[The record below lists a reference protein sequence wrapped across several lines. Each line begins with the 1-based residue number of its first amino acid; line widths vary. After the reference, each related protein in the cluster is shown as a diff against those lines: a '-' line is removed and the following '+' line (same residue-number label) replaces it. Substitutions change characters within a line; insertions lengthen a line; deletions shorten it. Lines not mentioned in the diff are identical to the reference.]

1 MMKAKAQS
9 TLEYALVITVAAF
22 ALLGMYAYTKR
33 SMQGEFQRIGD
44 SLAEPYSYLKTD
56 LHEHF
61 EGDSR
66 AVYWKLPGPVDFLR
80 VRAIHNE
87 WRSER
92 KLIPLSEE

>member
-1 MMKAKAQS
+1 MKAKTQS
-9 TLEYALVITVAAF
+9 TLEYALVIAVCAF

-33 SMQGEFQRIGD
+33 SMQGEFQRVGD
-44 SLAEPYSYLKTD
+44 SLAEPYSYLNTD

-66 AVYWKLPGPVDFLR
+66 TVYWKFPGPVDIIR
-80 VRAIHNE
+80 VREAHNR
-87 WRSER
+87 WSSER